1 MRDVEQLIG
10 AARGL
15 VASGGRHL
23 LGVVGPPGSGKS
35 TAARAVVDALGEQA
49 CLVPMDGF
57 HLAQSELARL
67 GRAGRKGAPDT
78 FDALGYVSLL
88 RRLQTADED
97 VVYAPTFDRTLEEPV
112 AGAIAV
118 DRNVPLVVTEGN
130 YLLVENEPWSRIR
143 GLLDQVWYLDLDDAA
158 RRHRLVTRHM
168 EHGRSEADASRWVER
183 VDEPNAVL
191 VAAGRH
197 RADAYLTLTAQ

>member
-1 MRDVEQLIG
+1 MRDVEQLIE

-35 TAARAVVDALGEQA
+35 TAARAVVDALGGQA

-67 GRAGRKGAPDT
+67 GRSGRKGAPDT
-78 FDALGYVSLL
+78 FDPLGYLALL
-88 RRLQTADED
+88 RRLKAADEA
-97 VVYAPTFDRTLEEPV
+97 VVYAPTFDRRLEEPI

-130 YLLVENEPWSRIR
+130 YLLLEDGPWTAIR
-143 GLLDQVWYLDLDDAA
+143 DLLDQVWYVDLDDDA

-168 EHGRSEADASRWVER
+168 GHGRSEADAARWVQR

-191 VAAGRH
+191 VAACRH

>member
-1 MRDVEQLIG
+1 MRGVEQLIA
-10 AARGL
+10 AARVL

-35 TAARAVVDALGEQA
+35 TAARAVVDALGERA

-57 HLAQSELARL
+57 HLAHSELIRL
-67 GRAGRKGAPDT
+67 GRASRKGAPDT
-78 FDALGYVSLL
+78 FDPLGYVALL
-88 RRLQTADED
+88 RRLKAADED

-118 DRNVPLVVTEGN
+118 DRHVPLVVTEGN
-130 YLLVENEPWSRIR
+130 YLLLEDEPWTAIR
-143 GLLDQVWYLDLDDAA
+143 DLLDQVWYLDLDDAA

-168 EHGRSEADASRWVER
+168 EHGRSEADAATWVER
-183 VDEPNAVL
+183 VDEPNAGL
-191 VAAGRH
+191 VAACRH
-197 RADAYLTLTAQ
+197 RADAFLTLTAH